1 MTQLGRRARGV
12 LVPLVRVLA
21 VSAMQPVA
29 VLVEPWVASTDRVL
43 VRARYLG
50 RRLDT
55 RGSAR
60 ARRAVSHPA
69 VRRLG
74 QGIAVLFPY
83 GVVVTAGLSDE
94 DEHALLDSLR
104 SSLDEPFATPVADDV
119 CACTGQS
126 GAEGLGENGDVRL
139 EDLGEE
145 RLAIVADVLAKSV
158 VLDHYEQSIGR
169 VFDRIHPLAVVMERS
184 GRTGQRARE
193 LVQLIGHA
201 MLTRQE
207 MAWRVEVEDKPDAV
221 WDRPDLDRLWV
232 RLSESY
238 ELRERHKALKR
249 KVDLLSQSAST
260 LHEVLQSNRS
270 LRVEWYIVL
279 LIVFEIVL
287 SLFAMVLGHH

>member
-1 MTQLGRRARGV
+1 
-12 LVPLVRVLA
+12 
-21 VSAMQPVA
+21 MQPVA
-29 VLVEPWVASTDRVL
+29 VLIEPWVAAAEQIV

-55 RGSAR
+55 RGAGR

-74 QGIAVLFPY
+74 TGLAVLFPF
-83 GVVVTAGLSDE
+83 GVVVTAGLSTDE
-94 DEHALLDSLR
+94 EEALLESLR
-104 SSLDEPFATPVADDV
+104 GSLDEPFGVPVIDDV
-119 CACTGQS
+119 ACVSTV
-126 GAEGLGENGDVRL
+126 ANEGLGESGDVRL
-139 EDLGEE
+139 LEMTEE

-158 VLDHYEQSIGR
+158 VLDHFEQSIGR
-169 VFDRIHPLAVVMERS
+169 VFDRIHPLATAMERS
-184 GRTGQRARE
+184 GRTGHRAHE
-193 LVQLIGHA
+193 LVRLIGHA
-201 MLTRQE
+201 MLARQE
-207 MAWRVEVEDKPDAV
+207 MAWRVEVDDKPDAV

-287 SLFAMVLGHH
+287 SLTAMALGH